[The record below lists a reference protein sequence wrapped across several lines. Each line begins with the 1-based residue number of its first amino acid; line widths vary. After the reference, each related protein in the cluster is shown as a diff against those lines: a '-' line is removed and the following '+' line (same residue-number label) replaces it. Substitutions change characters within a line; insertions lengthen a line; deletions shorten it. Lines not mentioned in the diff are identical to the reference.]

1 MKLLTKRVA
10 AALVPAA
17 ILPLVVAAQQVNTIL
32 NQVKQTLN
40 IVIAILF
47 VLMTLYFIWGVVQY
61 ITAGGDEEKL
71 GKGKQHMIWGI
82 IGMAVAGAAW
92 GIVAIIWN
100 YLGVGGGGTPP
111 IPVF

>member
-17 ILPLVVAAQQVNTIL
+17 ILPLVAAAQIDNLLT
-32 NQVKQTLN
+32 QVKTTLG
-40 IVIAILF
+40 IVISILF

-92 GIVAIIWN
+92 GIVGIIWTYFRLN
-100 YLGVGGGGTPP
+100 PGGPP
-111 IPVF
+111 TIPF